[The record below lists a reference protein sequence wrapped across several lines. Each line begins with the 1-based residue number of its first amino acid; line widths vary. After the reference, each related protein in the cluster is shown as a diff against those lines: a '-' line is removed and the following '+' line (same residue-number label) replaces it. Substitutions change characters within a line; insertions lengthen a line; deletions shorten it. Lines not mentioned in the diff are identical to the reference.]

1 MFYQPE
7 IASTKEVLK
16 SWYPSCNRWIYPVP
30 CTTIQRTTVSRGE
43 SEEKERGVKDLT
55 LTVIELAC
63 GEYGYDKIDTLKSAT
78 ENGSCLTWFNNPAAV
93 LRAEALMRK
102 HPIPKRTKNVSLENT
117 SFTNQCSV
125 LLRRGYIKA
134 RRDTTMTHLR
144 IIVNIALAIVYGAMY
159 DHSGSE
165 GSRVLDN
172 YNLLFAI
179 LMHHSMTTMM
189 LTVLTCE

>member
-1 MFYQPE
+1 MKRE
-7 IASTKEVLK
+7 
-16 SWYPSCNRWIYPVP
+16 R
-30 CTTIQRTTVSRGE
+30 
-43 SEEKERGVKDLT
+43 ERGVKDLT
-55 LTVIELAC
+55 ITVIELAC

>member
-1 MFYQPE
+1 MVPFLQSVELPCPMYHNPADYSE
-7 IASTKEVLK
+7 SKIMYNTINTND
-16 SWYPSCNRWIYPVP
+16 CNNF
-30 CTTIQRTTVSRGE
+30 
-43 SEEKERGVKDLT
+43 L
-55 LTVIELAC
+55 VIELAC
-63 GEYGYDKIDTLKSAT
+63 GEYGYDKIDTLKRAT
-78 ENGSCLTWFNNPAAV
+78 ENGSCLTWFNNPSAV
-93 LRAEALMRK
+93 LRAETLMRK
-102 HPIPKRTKNVSLENT
+102 HPIPKRSKNVSMENT

-144 IIVNIALAIVYGAMY
+144 IFVNVILAMVYGAIY
-159 DHSGSE
+159 DHAGTE

-189 LTVLTCE
+189 LTVLTCELKVI